1 MTKEELRKL
10 YSVKRKKL
18 SASECAFFNQK
29 LVHHFFSSINL
40 SQIKVIH
47 TYLPISKNNEPGTW
61 KIIEMI
67 QREFPQIRISV
78 PRVADDRVFENFY
91 FEGLHQ
97 LQTSAWG
104 IQEPK
109 QGIKTPVEE
118 IDMVLVP
125 LLVIDRRGHRV
136 GYGKGYYDRFL
147 KTCNR
152 DCKTIGLSFFKPV
165 ELITDTIDSDVT
177 LNSCVEPS
185 GIHYF

>member
-10 YSVKRKKL
+10 YSSKRKQL
-18 SASECAFFNQK
+18 SASECASFNLK
-29 LVHHFFSSINL
+29 LAHHFFSSINL

-47 TYLPISKNNEPGTW
+47 TYLPISKNNEPDTW
-61 KIIEMI
+61 AIIERI
-67 QREFPQIRISV
+67 RREFPQIRISI
-78 PRVADDRVFENFY
+78 PRVADDQTFENFN
-91 FEGLHQ
+91 FEGLQQ

-109 QGIKTPVEE
+109 QGIKTLVEE
-118 IDMVLVP
+118 IDMVVVP

-177 LNSCVEPS
+177 LNSCIEPS
-185 GIHYF
+185 GVHYF

>member
-10 YSVKRKKL
+10 YSAERKQL
-18 SASECAFFNQK
+18 SASERASFNLK
-29 LVHHFFSSINL
+29 LAHHFFSSIDL

-47 TYLPISKNNEPGTW
+47 TYLPILKNNEPDTW
-61 KIIEMI
+61 TIIERI

-78 PRVADDRVFENFY
+78 PRIVNDQIFENFY
-91 FEGLHQ
+91 FEGPHQ

-109 QGIKTPVEE
+109 QGIKTPAAE

-147 KTCNR
+147 KTCNK

-165 ELITDTIDSDVT
+165 ELIADTIDSDVT
-177 LNSCVEPS
+177 LNSCIEPS
-185 GIHYF
+185 GMHYF